1 MIPDLESPQHIAV
14 GLNGEIVVASYQ
26 GHKVFVYS
34 KDYNLVTE
42 FGGQGFVDGKFLCP
56 SGIAIDDD
64 NHILVSSINKIQKFT
79 IDGMFVDAVG
89 EQGKGELQFN
99 CPNAVAI
106 GKEGRIYVAE
116 MMNNRVQ
123 ILNSDLT
130 YHGSFSKASPT
141 LGSGRLSQ
149 PQALAINSEGMV
161 FVADT
166 MNHAV
171 QAFSPDGEFLFRFGK
186 HGAGTTPG
194 VTTSPM
200 SIAVDPDDYIY
211 VGSAGGPISIF
222 DRKGE
227 FVRTFGSYG
236 SELGQFNLI
245 RGMLVD
251 RFGYLYVCEWT
262 SNRIQIFQGP
272 PAVRARAENEASSVR
287 KAPKPKTDDMRRP
300 AYTIGPKSTTPI
312 KILPDIESPQG
323 IATGKNGELVVTRY
337 MDHEIR
343 IYDKNF
349 DLVVAFSRE
358 EESTARVLCPFDVA
372 IDDNNDILLVSC
384 HKLCKF
390 TMRGELVE
398 FIEGNRGLSGKEQ
411 LQFDGPHSI
420 AIGNEGRIYISE
432 SGNKRIQIL
441 NKDLSFLKFAANPHL
456 NKRSK
461 DSPEGIAINSEGKI
475 YLVDS
480 GNNNVQVY
488 SPSGEYLFKFGKEG
502 DQQKRGTLYSP
513 NVIAIDKNDYVYVG
527 CHNTIS
533 IFDKEGEFIRAFGGY
548 GEEPGQFALIR
559 GLHID
564 EHGMLYVCEWKTDR
578 IQIFSLQ

>member
-1 MIPDLESPQHIAV
+1 M
-14 GLNGEIVVASYQ
+14 VAGYQ
-26 GHKVFVYS
+26 SHKVLIFS
-34 KDYNLVTE
+34 KGYDLVTE
-42 FGGQGFVDGKFLCP
+42 FGGQGFVDGRFLCP
-56 SGIAIDDD
+56 SGVAIDDE

-99 CPNAVAI
+99 YPSAVAI
-106 GKEGRIYVAE
+106 GKEGRIYVTE

-130 YHGSFSKASPT
+130 YRGSFSKASPT

-149 PQALAINSEGMV
+149 PQDLAINSEGTV

-171 QAFSPDGEFLFRFGK
+171 QAFSPEGEFLFRFGK

-200 SIAVDPDDYIY
+200 GIAVDPDDYIY

-222 DRKGE
+222 DKKGN
-227 FVRTFGSYG
+227 FTRTFGSYG

-245 RGMLVD
+245 RGMHVD
-251 RFGYLYVCEWT
+251 RFGDLYVCEWT
-262 SNRIQIFQGP
+262 SNRIQIFRGP
-272 PAVRARAENEASSVR
+272 PAIRAKAENEALSVP
-287 KAPKPKTDDMRRP
+287 KAPKPKVDDARRP

-323 IATGKNGELVVTRY
+323 IATGKNGELVVTLFQE
-337 MDHEIR
+337 HEVR
-343 IYDKNF
+343 IYDKKF
-349 DLVVAFSRE
+349 ELKGKFSRE
-358 EESTARVLCPFDVA
+358 EEATARVLCPFAVA
-372 IDDNNDILLVSC
+372 IDDNNDILLASP
-384 HKLCKF
+384 HQICKF
-390 TMRGELVE
+390 TMRGELVD
-398 FIEGNRGLSGKEQ
+398 FLEGNRGFSGKEQ
-411 LQFDGPHSI
+411 LQFDSPHSL
-420 AIGNEGRIYISE
+420 AIGNEGRIYVSE
-432 SGNKRIQIL
+432 NGNKRIQIL
-441 NKDLSFLKFAANPHL
+441 NKDLSFFGFATNPHL

-461 DSPEGIAINSEGKI
+461 DSPEGIAVNSEGNV
-475 YLVDS
+475 YMVDS
-480 GNNNVQVY
+480 GNHSVQVY
-488 SPSGEYLFKFGKEG
+488 SPNGEYLFKFGKEG
-502 DQQKRGTLYSP
+502 HDQQKRGTLYSP
-513 NVIAIDKNDYVYVG
+513 NAIAIDKDDYVYVG
-527 CHNTIS
+527 CSNTIS

-548 GEEPGQFALIR
+548 GEDPGQFALIR

-564 EHGMLYVCEWKTDR
+564 KQGWLYVCEWNNDR